1 MHAYFYSFLLLIHVP
16 CIGCSNTSYKKGI
29 SNDNCT
35 ECPMNTV
42 SNVNRNSCV
51 CKDGYYKRSS
61 DSSESSPC
69 YGKFVDSLFFF
80 RFSSLFMVSTQRG

>member
-1 MHAYFYSFLLLIHVP
+1 MHVFMLCFYSFLCYV
-16 CIGCSNTSYKKGI
+16 GCSNTSYKKKI

-69 YGKFVDSLFFF
+69 YGKFVDSLLFPAF
-80 RFSSLFMVSTQRG
+80 RAYLL

>member
-1 MHAYFYSFLLLIHVP
+1 MLACVYALLLLILVL
-16 CIGCSNTSYKKGI
+16 CRLFKYYSYKKKI

-69 YGKFVDSLFFF
+69 YGKFVDSLLFPAF
-80 RFSSLFMVSTQRG
+80 RAYLL